1 MERLSRAA
9 RISAMAGNRRADIY
23 RDGESTQEQQLR
35 AQEMAVLARDGAE
48 HCMTENEAWRY
59 KTTPGHEVKPLADV
73 IRDDDLRRKFR
84 AGEVQDIAAS
94 AGELVCDA
102 LDLGERDRDLIGIVV
117 NAIRVR
123 LGEPGADLDTVLK
136 QSYPTFTPGEIR
148 SWWSNWD

>member
-1 MERLSRAA
+1 
-9 RISAMAGNRRADIY
+9 
-23 RDGESTQEQQLR
+23 
-35 AQEMAVLARDGAE
+35 
-48 HCMTENEAWRY
+48 MTENEAWRY

-73 IRDDDLRRKFR
+73 IRDDNLRRKFR